1 MANPCIFGDWECE
14 SRYCSHTICSL
25 SSDCK
30 YKCDECG
37 EIIEDH
43 YYLINNRVYCEDC
56 MKEIF
61 MKKTEY

>member
-1 MANPCIFGDWECE
+1 MANPCIYSDWECE
-14 SRYCSHTICSL
+14 PRYCSHTICP
-25 SSDCK
+25 SSSHCK

-43 YYLINNRVYCEDC
+43 YYLIDNRVYCEDC

-61 MKKTEY
+61 MKKTDY